1 MSGAETTTA
10 APRAAAQTLV
20 LDDTLDVA
28 RRLVDLRTWEADWR
42 GQDALLEA
50 RALALDPRKRID
62 VQRGAQI
69 DTMRRRLRMQLV
81 QQPLEVTAGVVRRV
95 GYGVLRAHLA
105 RQFAALS
112 REERLLWLQNFLFIM
127 TPQIRGLS
135 DKIARV
141 LDHRALGQRR
151 NFLLGGPSGMGKTTY
166 LDWFTSHHLPVVEA
180 ERNRVP
186 VVKIDAPVG
195 ERTPKPLLQRLVL
208 ECGMSYV
215 ERDGEEH
222 LLNLLRL
229 LFQQC
234 GVQLVIVDEV
244 EHLVKHEFRRR
255 LLEVSN
261 LTNHLPIICASC
273 HPTRFL
279 EGDAEIAGR
288 WNDQFMLQPLRGTR
302 LRQLLAFLELIL
314 PFSQDSSLSKAA
326 LEVDGAT
333 REGPAVLIERLTGGI
348 LRDIMILLV
357 DASGRAI
364 RQDAPAL
371 STALLAKPGRRSRPR
386 GCPTSSTCSGGTGG
400 TVPPERATPAPRPCA
415 PAVPAGPAGGYHFD
429 VLPLHPRP
437 APLESLTGYL
447 GRLAALNGLAAVGR
461 LSALCFPAQNP
472 RIAGRLA
479 DYPPL
484 DLGPLAAATAAPEA
498 VLRATTFAH
507 LGEKFGRAG
516 HPQGLA
522 RLLAGAVA
530 ADLRWCPACLA
541 ARPYHRLPWRLL
553 PLAGCP
559 GHGLR
564 LLDRCGHCGARVPL
578 LAAPGP
584 GICPACGGDLGAC
597 AATPLDAAEAR
608 VAARRLRDL
617 AFLLRPAPVGPP
629 PAAYPRRIGG
639 ALAATRRAAGLTA
652 AGAGALAALPETR
665 INDLEQGSVARH
677 GAPLSA
683 YVRYADALGLSL
695 HACCRVA
702 EAGPGGTAASDV
714 RAARPRPPTAPTPP
728 RDEAAMVGA
737 ARAAAADLEAR
748 GLPAT
753 QAAVAAALGIARRT
767 LRDYPRVVA
776 LLAEQARRRR
786 LAATSAVARAAREEA
801 LRARVLAARDRLVA
815 RDESPTQARIAARVG
830 LTTAGLRRYPS
841 VRAALEQLRP
851 PGGPGRRAGQ
861 GKVR

>member
-1 MSGAETTTA
+1 MSGDET
-10 APRAAAQTLV
+10 TLV

-28 RRLVDLRTWEADWR
+28 RRLVDLRAWEADWR

-186 VVKIDAPVG
+186 IVKIDAPVG

-273 HPTRFL
+273 HPTKFL
-279 EGDAEIAGR
+279 EGDAEISGG
-288 WNDQFMLQPLRGTR
+288 WNDQFMLQPLRGKQ
-302 LRQLLAFLELIL
+302 LRQLLTFLELIL
-314 PFSQDSSLSKAA
+314 PFSQNSSLSEAA

-333 REGPAVLIERLTGGI
+333 QEGPAALIERLTGGI

-364 RQDAPAL
+364 RRNAPAL
-371 STALLAKPGRRSRPR
+371 STALLAKTWASIQTQGVPDFVDLLR
-386 GCPTSSTCSGGTGG
+386 GNGG
-400 TVPPERATPAPRPCA
+400 
-415 PAVPAGPAGGYHFD
+415 
-429 VLPLHPRP
+429 
-437 APLESLTGYL
+437 
-447 GRLAALNGLAAVGR
+447 
-461 LSALCFPAQNP
+461 
-472 RIAGRLA
+472 
-479 DYPPL
+479 
-484 DLGPLAAATAAPEA
+484 
-498 VLRATTFAH
+498 
-507 LGEKFGRAG
+507 GRA
-516 HPQGLA
+516 A
-522 RLLAGAVA
+522 
-530 ADLRWCPACLA
+530 
-541 ARPYHRLPWRLL
+541 
-553 PLAGCP
+553 
-559 GHGLR
+559 
-564 LLDRCGHCGARVPL
+564 
-578 LAAPGP
+578 
-584 GICPACGGDLGAC
+584 
-597 AATPLDAAEAR
+597 
-608 VAARRLRDL
+608 
-617 AFLLRPAPVGPP
+617 
-629 PAAYPRRIGG
+629 
-639 ALAATRRAAGLTA
+639 
-652 AGAGALAALPETR
+652 
-665 INDLEQGSVARH
+665 
-677 GAPLSA
+677 
-683 YVRYADALGLSL
+683 
-695 HACCRVA
+695 
-702 EAGPGGTAASDV
+702 
-714 RAARPRPPTAPTPP
+714 
-728 RDEAAMVGA
+728 
-737 ARAAAADLEAR
+737 
-748 GLPAT
+748 
-753 QAAVAAALGIARRT
+753 
-767 LRDYPRVVA
+767 
-776 LLAEQARRRR
+776 
-786 LAATSAVARAAREEA
+786 
-801 LRARVLAARDRLVA
+801 
-815 RDESPTQARIAARVG
+815 
-830 LTTAGLRRYPS
+830 
-841 VRAALEQLRP
+841 
-851 PGGPGRRAGQ
+851 
-861 GKVR
+861 